1 MNDPTVQIERSGPD
15 VVVPGV
21 ITRSVERR
29 ERELKEE
36 IQALQ
41 EVIRSMDVIMST
53 RRDFL
58 KNLSLGAVVAAMWP
72 AKCTAGTENI
82 KGELPTIS
90 LGKLEVSR
98 LILGSNPFFG
108 FDHGNPQASGD
119 KMREY
124 YTEER
129 VMAVMDQA
137 AEHSITAVW
146 TPCYE
151 HWIRVWNRYREKGGK
166 LKIWIAQPDRL
177 PMERE
182 IKIAVKNGSKA
193 IAIQGIRIDDQVKD
207 GKWDVGR
214 GWLELIKSHGL
225 PAGMATHRAT
235 THLEA
240 EDRGLPADF
249 YHQTLYRPDNY
260 VREGLE
266 ESLAT
271 IEKLHKPVVA
281 YKVFGAGRILPKD
294 TLPYVFK
301 RLKPKDGICVGVFP
315 KKRDEIAENSSL
327 TLKLSR
333 RAPRQS
339 DL

>member
-1 MNDPTVQIERSGPD
+1 M
-15 VVVPGV
+15 
-21 ITRSVERR
+21 IT
-29 ERELKEE
+29 
-36 IQALQ
+36 
-41 EVIRSMDVIMST
+41 ST
-53 RRDFL
+53 RRGFL
-58 KNLSLGAVVAAMWP
+58 KTVGLGAVVAAMRP
-72 AKCTAGTENI
+72 AECTAGTEKI
-82 KGELPTIS
+82 KGELPNIR

-108 FDHGNPQASGD
+108 FDHGNPQASGGQ
-119 KMREY
+119 MREY
-124 YTEER
+124 YTEQR
-129 VMAVMDQA
+129 VMAVIDQA
-137 AEHSITAVW
+137 AEHGITAVW

-151 HWIRVWNRYREKGGK
+151 NWIRLWNRYREKDGK

-182 IKIAVKNGSKA
+182 IKMAVKNGSKA
-193 IAIQGIRIDDQVKD
+193 IAIQGICIDDQVND
-207 GKWDVGR
+207 GKWDVVR

-240 EDRGLPADF
+240 EERGLPADF

-281 YKVFGAGRILPKD
+281 YKVLGAGRILPKA

-301 RLKPKDGICVGVFP
+301 RLKSKDGICVGVFP

-327 TLKLSR
+327 TLKLTR
-333 RAPRQS
+333 RPPGQPDVQTAV
-339 DL
+339 